1 MTQERGLGSDQNDH
15 RAIDRGRGLEGV
27 CVNPRQRYNMLY
39 TQTVVFVPHYVKE
52 TRKKRTRDRDRPIA
66 SRTLDR
72 ARGRD
77 ERQRTD
83 DVERRGGASGRD
95 GDGGG
100 GARETTRRR
109 GGLEGD
115 ARERGG
121 KTGAVIGVGL

>member
-1 MTQERGLGSDQNDH
+1 M
-15 RAIDRGRGLEGV
+15 
-27 CVNPRQRYNMLY
+27 NPRQRYNMLY

-95 GDGGG
+95 G
-100 GARETTRRR
+100 GARETTRWR
-109 GGLEGD
+109 GGIEGD

>member
-1 MTQERGLGSDQNDH
+1 
-15 RAIDRGRGLEGV
+15 
-27 CVNPRQRYNMLY
+27 VNPRHRYNMWY
-39 TQTVVFVPHYVKE
+39 TQTVVCVPHYVKE

-121 KTGAVIGVGL
+121 KTGRGDRRRSLTRERGGIGRRGFERGRRARWER